1 MKNPKQVFDMHM
13 KLFSDV
19 LEGRKCISDIMPAHS
34 GDCSE
39 ADSIDFSNPEE
50 VHAAIDEAYA
60 TFNNLPDFLLALLT
74 GERPGKS
81 KKRKASQPLVIQKLA
96 IKQLD

>member
-1 MKNPKQVFDMHM
+1 MKDPKKVFDMHM
-13 KLFSDV
+13 KMFSDV
-19 LEGRKCISDIMPAHS
+19 LEGRKCLSDITPAHS
-34 GDCSE
+34 GDCDE

-60 TFNNLPDFLLALLT
+60 VFNNLPAFLLALAT
-74 GERPGKS
+74 GQRPGKPT
-81 KKRKASQPLVIQKLA
+81 KRKAREPLVIQPLA